1 MNRFT
6 TLAAGG
12 LATAAGIA
20 TLGAS
25 LAFAQEGDD
34 ATTTPGVEQQE
45 ENETR
50 ASAFLDDVAAEL
62 GITAEELS
70 EAIKAVQLARI
81 DEAVASGDLDEAAA
95 ERRRERIEA
104 GEAGPFFHFGPGPFQ
119 GHHAARLSMHISLEQ
134 AADFMG
140 LTTED
145 VRAGFQEGRTLA
157 EMAEEA
163 GIARDDLVAHLV
175 ESVNTRIDEAL
186 AEGNISDDRAAVL
199 RERVTGH
206 VETLVDTVHDGKP
219 AFRPHF
225 RGGHRGG
232 PFSGGDWFP
241 EREKSADEEE
251 SAFGTGIS
259 S

>member
-6 TLAAGG
+6 TLATGG
-12 LATAAGIA
+12 LATVVGLA

-34 ATTTPGVEQQE
+34 ATTIPAVQQQE
-45 ENETR
+45 GRETR
-50 ASAFLDDVAAEL
+50 AAAFIDDLAAEL
-62 GITAEELS
+62 GVTADDLV
-70 EAIKAVQLARI
+70 EAIKAVHLSRI

-95 ERRRERIEA
+95 ERRRGRIEA
-104 GEAGPFFHFGPGPFQ
+104 GKAGPFFHFGPGPFQ
-119 GHHAARLSMHISLEQ
+119 GQHAARLSMHTSLEE
-134 AADFMG
+134 AADFIG

-175 ESVNTRIDEAL
+175 ELVDARIDDAL
-186 AEGNISDDRAAVL
+186 AEGNISEDRAAAL

-206 VETLVDTVHDGKP
+206 VETLVDTVPDGKP
-219 AFRPHF
+219 AFRPHL

-232 PFSGGDWFP
+232 PFSGGWHT
-241 EREKSADEEE
+241 EQEE
-251 SAFGTGIS
+251 SALESRIRS
-259 S
+259 